1 MFEKAIFFKSIAF
14 EDQRSIVGKKRHS
27 MTLTIYLS
35 LIGLLVGVVLAY
47 PSGSNET
54 PLKPEPNLHTGEAPG
69 RRRRDDRVIGK
80 FKENEYIFSW
90 KNVVVFSASL

>member
-1 MFEKAIFFKSIAF
+1 
-14 EDQRSIVGKKRHS
+14 

-47 PSGSNET
+47 PSGYNET

-80 FKENEYIFSW
+80 
-90 KNVVVFSASL
+90 